1 MRTLDS
7 GIGELLFETPRFQN
21 FGGEMANENMKLDG
35 REFTGITQSL
45 TASQDD
51 YLLGHLRQAGAL
63 EVLGDIDEKRTP
75 KKRYEDLL
83 TRILLSG
90 RKHYILAGFLTEI
103 GKKWSRVEADQNAAA
118 FAEITEQAQKQAM
131 QTAIVGFV
139 LIFFQQED
147 RLSKSSRKSSS
158 QAEEGQGTS
167 NGDLVKSANSH
178 N

>member
-1 MRTLDS
+1 
-7 GIGELLFETPRFQN
+7 
-21 FGGEMANENMKLDG
+21 MANENIKLDG

-45 TASQDD
+45 TANQDD

-90 RKHYILAGFLTEI
+90 RKHYILAGFLTEV
-103 GKKWSRVEADQNAAA
+103 GKKWSRVDADRNAAA
-118 FAEITEQAQKQAM
+118 FAEITDQAEKQAM
-131 QTAIVGFV
+131 QTTIVGFV

-158 QAEEGQGTS
+158 QPNEGQGTS
-167 NGDLVKSANSH
+167 NGDLATAANSRG
-178 N
+178 